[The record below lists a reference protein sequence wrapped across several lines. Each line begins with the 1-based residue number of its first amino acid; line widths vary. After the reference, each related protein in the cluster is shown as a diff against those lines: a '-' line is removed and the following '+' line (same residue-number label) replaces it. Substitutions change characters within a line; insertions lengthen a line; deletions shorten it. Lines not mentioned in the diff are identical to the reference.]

1 MPSGDGR
8 CAATLWQS
16 APMPRC
22 PLFGLAGLL
31 NEARPIEDGAG
42 RRVRSVGWAGN
53 KTSIS
58 KRPIGEFVLGAS
70 NYSEHSGRG
79 YVPTMSHATVAR
91 RLGVTRKL
99 RLGSAS

>member
-16 APMPRC
+16 PPMPRC

-70 NYSEHSGRG
+70 TTPSI
-79 YVPTMSHATVAR
+79 PDAAMSPRCRTPLSHGDLA
-91 RLGVTRKL
+91 
-99 RLGSAS
+99 